1 MKIIV
6 SILFAL
12 ISISYAA
19 ESEKCDTCAANKE
32 YVKCGYYV
40 EMKGDVQKQ
49 DSCLVFAQS
58 IFEGNNYSRASW
70 YFLVG
75 GDFDNAIK
83 AGEKSLEAKEYFVAE
98 LIAEA
103 YILKGDQE
111 NAKKYFKLLR
121 KRVPPEALFLKKHF
135 EILERIYPDKFESAL
150 AIKLLQES

>member
-12 ISISYAA
+12 VSIGYAA
-19 ESEKCDTCAANKE
+19 EIEKCDTCAVNKE
-32 YVKCGYYV
+32 YVKCGHYV
-40 EMKGDVQKQ
+40 EMKGDLSYQN
-49 DSCLVFAQS
+49 SCLLFAQS

-70 YFLVG
+70 YYLIG

-111 NAKKYFKLLR
+111 NAKKYFKLLK

>member
-1 MKIIV
+1 MKKILLF
-6 SILFAL
+6 LFAL
-12 ISISYAA
+12 VSITHAA
-19 ESEKCDTCAANKE
+19 EGEKCDTCAVNKE

-40 EMKGDVQKQ
+40 EMKGDLSYQ
-49 DSCLVFAQS
+49 DSCLAFAES
-58 IFEGNNYSRASW
+58 IFEGNNFSRASW
-70 YFLVG
+70 YFLMG

-83 AGEKSLEAKEYFVAE
+83 AGKKSLEAKEYFVAE

-111 NAKKYFKLLR
+111 NAKKYFKLLK

-135 EILERIYPDKFESAL
+135 EILERIYPDKFKSAL

>member
-1 MKIIV
+1 MKKLV

-12 ISISYAA
+12 VSISYAA
-19 ESEKCDTCAANKE
+19 ELEKCDTCAANKE

-40 EMKGDVQKQ
+40 EMKGDVSKQ
-49 DSCLVFAQS
+49 DSCLIFAQS

-111 NAKKYFKLLR
+111 NAKKYFKLLK

-135 EILERIYPDKFESAL
+135 EILERIYPDKFKSAL
-150 AIKLLQES
+150 AVKLLQES